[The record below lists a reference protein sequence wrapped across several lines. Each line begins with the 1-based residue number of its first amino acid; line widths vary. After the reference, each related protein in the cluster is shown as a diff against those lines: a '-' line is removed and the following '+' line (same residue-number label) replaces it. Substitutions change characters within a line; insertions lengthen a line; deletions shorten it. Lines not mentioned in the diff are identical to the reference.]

1 MMSREVLKEITLKQ
15 DEIIQ
20 ILFDIAPQDWLEI
33 ILNFEVADN
42 GNVSSLLFFAICK
55 DGKSY
60 REEGIRLSA
69 EARSLLKGL
78 WNLYSQLNDSWTT
91 LDLRLL
97 SNGVFNFNFS
107 YDEPYRLSNELL
119 EDPRFENYHIN
130 YQEKDSL

>member
-20 ILFDIAPQDWLEI
+20 SLFDIAPPHWVEI

-42 GNVSSLLFFAICK
+42 GHVSDWLLFAVCK
-55 DGKSY
+55 DGENY
-60 REEGIRLSA
+60 REESMTLDF
-69 EARSLLKGL
+69 EDDDLLTDL